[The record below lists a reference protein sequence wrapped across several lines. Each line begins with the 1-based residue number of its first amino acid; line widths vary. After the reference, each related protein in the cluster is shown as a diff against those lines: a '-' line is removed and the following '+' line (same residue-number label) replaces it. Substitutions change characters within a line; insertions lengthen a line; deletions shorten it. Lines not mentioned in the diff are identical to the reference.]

1 MANDSSKKIRP
12 DTINKHIGNVYP
24 ALAMLAGMELDVFT
38 PLANGK
44 LPVATIAK
52 MLGLQAD
59 KLEPLLYALVTAG
72 LLQIDREDFSNTSES
87 QEFLVKGSK
96 RYLGGAHSAYS
107 DLWSSTMHTAASI
120 RAGAPQAK
128 HDFSTM
134 SKDELR
140 AFIRGLDA
148 GAGATAR
155 RLHKTFDMQRFKK
168 LLDAGGGSGGV
179 AIELCK
185 LCPDMNASVG
195 ELANVA
201 VITREC
207 IAESSVAERV
217 SVIDV
222 DLVNNEPAGH
232 FDAAVLRALLQVLST
247 EQATKVV
254 QNVVASLDSG
264 GELFIVG
271 RMLDDSR
278 LSPLEAVAVNVM
290 FLNVYDHGKAY
301 TESEYR
307 AWLTNAG
314 MTSIER
320 TELAGGYSIMHALK
334 P

>member
-1 MANDSSKKIRP
+1 MVDEKTKKLMP
-12 DTINKHIGNVYP
+12 ETINGHIGNVYP

-44 LPVATIAK
+44 LSAAEIADA
-52 MLGLQAD
+52 LELRVE

-72 LLQIDREDFSNTSES
+72 LLEIKAEYFSNTPES
-87 QEFLVKGSK
+87 QEFLVKGSQ
-96 RYLGGAHSAYS
+96 RYLGSAHSAYS

-120 RAGAPQAK
+120 RTGTPQAK
-128 HDFSTM
+128 HDFSAM
-134 SKDELR
+134 SQNELR

-155 RLHKTFDMQRFKK
+155 RLHRTFDMHRFKN

-185 LCPDMNASVG
+185 LCPDMRASVG
-195 ELANVA
+195 ELPNVA
-201 VITREC
+201 AITREC
-207 IAESSVAERV
+207 IAENAVGERV
-217 SVIDV
+217 SVIEV
-222 DLVNNEPAGH
+222 DLVNEVLQAG
-232 FDAAVLRALLQVLST
+232 FDAAVLRALIQVLSV
-247 EQATKVV
+247 EQAIKVIS
-254 QNVVASLDSG
+254 NVVASLESG

-278 LSPLEAVAVNVM
+278 LSPLDAVAVNVM
-290 FLNVYDHGKAY
+290 FLNVYEHGRAY

-307 AWLTNAG
+307 DWLTNAG
-314 MTSIER
+314 MMKIER
-320 TELAGGYSIMHALK
+320 TELAGGYSIMHAVK